1 MTGIQNLEFEHI
13 WLLSGL
19 LLIPL
24 LYWWINSKGRSF
36 LSFFPLTTIDMDAN
50 SKSRKLEFYKAL
62 PFLKLF
68 SLALFI
74 IALSGP
80 RLTLKEE
87 IVKADGIDIIMA
99 LDVSPSMLAL
109 DFEPT
114 RLEAS
119 KKLAKEFISNRK
131 YDRIGIVIF
140 SGEAF
145 TLSPVTTDLQLL
157 SNYIDQIQAGILK
170 DGTALGNGLAS
181 AINRLKVSEAKSKVI
196 ILLTDGVNNSGYVD
210 PLLSIDMAK
219 EYGIKIYT
227 IGVGTNGYA
236 ESPVSNI
243 FGKLVYEKIKVELDE
258 ELLKTIAESTN
269 GYYFRATDNNELK
282 KIYEKI
288 DKLEKTKVEISV
300 FKRYSEEFRSFTIIA
315 LLILLIVFLMENTI
329 LRSLP

>member
-1 MTGIQNLEFEHI
+1 MTNIQYIEFEHP

-19 LLIPL
+19 VLLPL
-24 LYWWINSKGRSF
+24 LYWWINTQGKSF
-36 LSFFPLTTIDMDAN
+36 LSFFPLSTTDLDP
-50 SKSRKLEFYKAL
+50 SVKSWKLPLYKAL
-62 PFLKLF
+62 PYMKLI
-68 SLALFI
+68 SLGLFI

-87 IVKADGIDIIMA
+87 SVKAEGIDIILA

-109 DFEPT
+109 DFEPD

-131 YDRIGIVIF
+131 YDRIGLVIF

-145 TLSPVTTDLQLL
+145 TLSPVTTDRQLL
-157 SNYIDQIQAGILK
+157 TNYIDQIKAGILK

-181 AINRLKVSEAKSKVI
+181 AINRLKESEAKSKVI

-219 EYGIKIYT
+219 EFGIKIYT
-227 IGVGTNGYA
+227 IGVGTNGFA

-243 FGKLVYEKIKVELDE
+243 FGKIIYQKMEVTLDE
-258 ELLKTIAESTN
+258 ELLKKIAESTK
-269 GYYFRATDNNELK
+269 GYYYRATDNNELR
-282 KIYEKI
+282 KIYAEI

-300 FKRYSEEFRSFTIIA
+300 FNRYSEEFRIFIIAA
-315 LLILLIVFLMENTI
+315 LLILLIVFLAENTF